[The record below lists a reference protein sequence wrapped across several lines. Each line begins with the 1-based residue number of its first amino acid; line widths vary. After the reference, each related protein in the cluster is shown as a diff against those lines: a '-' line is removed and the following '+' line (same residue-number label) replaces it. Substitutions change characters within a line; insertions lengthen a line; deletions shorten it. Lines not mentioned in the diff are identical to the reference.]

1 MPQLLQNA
9 TGKYLV
15 RILFFL
21 PRFLLITH
29 ILKAAP
35 HIRDLANKMRSAC
48 MQRDSQ
54 SHVGRSSVIDLIALV
69 LRTALASKDTKTS
82 ADEKENNCK
91 FTKEDSRRASA
102 LLQTLFDTDDIG
114 ASAAITARVLS
125 VAKTRISPATT
136 AALVSERLQVIV
148 RRCGEEDASV
158 GNVARAMMSF
168 WFSVGDDLTS
178 ARVAVDGVVAML
190 LGMSEH
196 AEVLRLVNQSLMRG
210 QADLRVVAP
219 VSMGSS
225 MYMCA

>member
-1 MPQLLQNA
+1 LPQLLQNA